1 MRESEEFEE
10 AMLPK
15 PTVTEEDGK
24 KEIVETE
31 IKTVTYTVGDGMG
44 ELEKRINSAKFG
56 ISHLDYVTEDAV
68 AKIPLLNWVEEAKKE
83 FPDTTEIT
91 QAFTMISNLFPES
104 HAFSKRHLE
113 KFMTKLREATIKW
126 FMESADGEKQ

>member
-1 MRESEEFEE
+1 MGEFERRIQE
-10 AMLPK
+10 ELDR
-15 PTVTEEDGK
+15 TVRVDSHK
-24 KEIVETE
+24 FNL
-31 IKTVTYTVGDGMG
+31 DLFQ
-44 ELEKRINSAKFG
+44 ELV
-56 ISHLDYVTEDAV
+56 L
-68 AKIPLLNWVEEAKKE
+68 EAKKE